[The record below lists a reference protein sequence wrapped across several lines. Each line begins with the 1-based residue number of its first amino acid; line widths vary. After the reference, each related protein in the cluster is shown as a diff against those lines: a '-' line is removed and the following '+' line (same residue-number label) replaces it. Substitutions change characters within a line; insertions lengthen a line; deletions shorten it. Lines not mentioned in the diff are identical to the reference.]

1 MYQCISLNAY
11 TPYAVGMECCKLHS
25 SIINNILDTRK
36 RVHHLSI
43 LLMTICA
50 CAVHE
55 WSYKLC
61 NASQQSNDCLFW
73 FLRCPYSREIKLLVH
88 IFTYRK
94 RRKWCRHAALKHP
107 QIYHLIKLF
116 LFLCFFFA
124 SNLGSTIPVAA
135 TVSQVEN
142 EMLIPHLD
150 FPITTNEFSTKHQF
164 FIPVNQLIGH

>member
-94 RRKWCRHAALKHP
+94 RRKWCKHAALKHP

-116 LFLCFFFA
+116 LFLCFF
-124 SNLGSTIPVAA
+124 LL
-135 TVSQVEN
+135 
-142 EMLIPHLD
+142 LISVRPYLLQRRCRKSKMKCWFHIWIFQSRQMNSAPNINFLYLW
-150 FPITTNEFSTKHQF
+150 IN
-164 FIPVNQLIGH
+164 